1 MHRRVNV
8 ATAHVHTG
16 QVDITRVRVDA
27 PPQADGVPDPREPAA
42 GVAEGMPTALAD
54 RRHPVPRIKVSH

>member
-1 MHRRVNV
+1 MHRRVSV

-16 QVDITRVRVDA
+16 RVGITRVRADA
-27 PPQADGVPDPREPAA
+27 PQADGVPDPREPAA
-42 GVAEGMPTALAD
+42 GVAEGIPTALAD